1 VSGETSTQEAPA
13 AARRSG
19 RVRHV
24 TYGIIGVIGEILI
37 TLGVLLFAF
46 LVWQLWWTDVI
57 GNRAQAEIVRELP
70 FEPVPTA
77 TAGAPAGPVIAPP
90 RRDEPPVMAEPP
102 HATTFATIQ
111 VPRWDGEPERPI
123 SQGTDRATVL
133 DVLGAGHYEGTA
145 MPGGLGNFAVAGHR
159 TTYAKP
165 FNRIAELQVG
175 DPLVIRTTDNIWY
188 VYRVTSTEIVRPT
201 NVGVIAPVPNDPG
214 AVPTERMITLT
225 TCHPMFSARERYI
238 VHGVLDYW
246 APVADGIPA
255 ELVGGA

>member
-1 VSGETSTQEAPA
+1 MSGETTAEATATRPA
-13 AARRSG
+13 TG

-46 LVWQLWWTDVI
+46 LVWQLWWTDVV

-70 FEPVPTA
+70 FEPLPTP
-77 TAGAPAGPVIAPP
+77 TAGAPAGPVVAPP

-133 DVLGAGHYEGTA
+133 DVLGVGHYEGTA
-145 MPGGLGNFAVAGHR
+145 MPGGVGNFAIAGHR
-159 TTYAKP
+159 TTFAKP

-175 DPLVIRTTDNIWY
+175 DPLVIRTTDNVWY
-188 VYRVTSTEIVRPT
+188 VYRVTSTEIVNPSD
-201 NVGVIAPVPNDPG
+201 VGVIAPVPGDPG